1 MAVAPQLFKP
11 ENAWKAL
18 QVGLEFESRS
28 FFSQDKKAIDGVTVK
43 DWVYEDCLVSANPP
57 LLSIYSKLVRQRKIN
72 YKKSF
77 MRLTPGLAGLN
88 GRKFNLKIKNR
99 LKDPSLKFL
108 ALYLELSL
116 KRSEQLAFFYSGGEK
131 KVTRTSWHRNFGP

>member
-43 DWVYEDCLVSANPP
+43 DWVYEDCLVSSNPP
-57 LLSIYSKLVRQRKIN
+57 LLSIYSKFVRQRKIN
-72 YKKSF
+72 YKKV
-77 MRLTPGLAGLN
+77 L
-88 GRKFNLKIKNR
+88 
-99 LKDPSLKFL
+99 
-108 ALYLELSL
+108 
-116 KRSEQLAFFYSGGEK
+116 
-131 KVTRTSWHRNFGP
+131 